1 MADVPP
7 DRNVRGDALALA
19 KRSFLAGERVD
30 MGRICQELGVSRMTL
45 HRWLGSRDALL
56 VEVVWPMAEATLVQE
71 WAKVESSTRAR
82 VPRLIGGHL
91 RSWMSNAGA
100 RRLLLEDNGRAMK
113 IFTLA
118 SYDYQP
124 RMINAIASYLALD
137 VESGRTTTPLPVDA
151 LAFAT
156 VRIAESFAYL
166 PTITGQDPDPDGAEQ
181 VLEAFLDRPVNRE
194 LRNCSAHDDAPLR
207 ATGGQGN

>member
-1 MADVPP
+1 
-7 DRNVRGDALALA
+7 
-19 KRSFLAGERVD
+19 
-30 MGRICQELGVSRMTL
+30 
-45 HRWLGSRDALL
+45 
-56 VEVVWPMAEATLVQE
+56 MAEATLVQE
-71 WAKVESSTRAR
+71 WVKVESSTRAR
-82 VPRLIGGHL
+82 VPRLIGAHL
-91 RSWMSNAGA
+91 RSWMSNSGA
-100 RRLLLEDNGRAMK
+100 RRLLLEENRRAMK

-124 RMINAIASYLALD
+124 RMIAAIASYLALD

-194 LRNCSAHDDAPLR
+194 LRNCPAHDAAPPR
-207 ATGGQGN
+207 AAGGRGN